1 AGADY
6 AAFGACFASGTKP
19 NAPMAPLKLFVQAKE
34 KTKIPLV
41 AIGGITLQNAPLA
54 VQAGA
59 DAVAI
64 VGALFN
70 VNNNAPQIVRTAQ
83 EFSAVFDMS

>member
-1 AGADY
+1 
-6 AAFGACFASGTKP
+6 
-19 NAPMAPLKLFVQAKE
+19 VQAKE

-59 DAVAI
+59 GAVAI

-70 VNNNAPQIVRTAQ
+70 VNNNAQQIAHTAQ
-83 EFSAVFDMS
+83 DFSKIFDMH